1 MTKHNG
7 FNYDQLNS
15 ISKLSHTHKQTLIL
29 VYRTSG
35 SVGALRLSSV
45 SCFPAPSAPFKRFA
59 LLSPSLASL
68 TPSFLENIR
77 VACVS
82 ISSSGVLV
90 SPRPCLT
97 PSPLRNEWL
106 GVLHFRS
113 PPCPASQ
120 YAFLGC
126 VSNAFSREGLFASL
140 ACLYIY
146 T

>member
-45 SCFPAPSAPFKRFA
+45 SCFPVPSAPFERLA

-68 TPSFLENIR
+68 APSF
-77 VACVS
+77 
-82 ISSSGVLV
+82 G
-90 SPRPCLT
+90 T
-97 PSPLRNEWL
+97 
-106 GVLHFRS
+106 
-113 PPCPASQ
+113 
-120 YAFLGC
+120 
-126 VSNAFSREGLFASL
+126 
-140 ACLYIY
+140 
-146 T
+146 